1 MLNSLKVTNP
11 HMNSHRRTQTHVQ
24 THLAQLDSL
33 FRLTLTSVL
42 LQTIYGRD
50 GFTGTEA
57 ENILEEIREVKIFA
71 GQEMDANVSLLDFC

>member
-1 MLNSLKVTNP
+1 
-11 HMNSHRRTQTHVQ
+11 
-24 THLAQLDSL
+24 LDSL